1 MSTLHTD
8 CISVPFGLL
17 YVIPSRWVWGH
28 LGILL
33 LVVFSFWDSVEVVRE
48 RAWHLLV
55 SARIS
60 SLSLV
65 VIVLRKFIHLVHGVR
80 ILYYEL
86 TASINF
92 RAKREE
98 TKTVE

>member
-1 MSTLHTD
+1 VSTLHTD
-8 CISVPFGLL
+8 CISVPFHLV

-48 RAWHLLV
+48 HAWHLLV

-65 VIVLRKFIHLVHGVR
+65 VTVLRKFIHRVYGVR

-86 TASINF
+86 TA
-92 RAKREE
+92 
-98 TKTVE
+98 